1 MVSPHQSTADLET
14 GSASKMSHRAYA
26 SALVLLVGLATCAG
40 AAADDLAGRVVR
52 IIDGDTLV
60 LLVKEGGE
68 ERQEKIPPWTRLSTR
83 PLRTARVPSAAAFGS
98 IRTRC
103 RRGSG
108 GAGSIL
114 RAGVQIAPPT
124 ERRHAPARL
133 PDPEAHPRHLD
144 PGPRTA
150 GPGRRSWRRAAAARL
165 RQRRPSGGDAGGQ
178 RSRHRPEPHGSQ
190 GQLRA
195 AGARRRTIRSRTAT
209 SSSSS
214 SARLPRT
221 ARRSWRSS
229 TARR

>member
-1 MVSPHQSTADLET
+1 VKGVKTFWNPLQTADLQYDARPVVKGIETSRRKPLVSPHQSTADLET

-108 GAGSIL
+108 GAG
-114 RAGVQIAPPT
+114 
-124 ERRHAPARL
+124 
-133 PDPEAHPRHLD
+133 
-144 PGPRTA
+144 
-150 GPGRRSWRRAAAARL
+150 
-165 RQRRPSGGDAGGQ
+165 
-178 RSRHRPEPHGSQ
+178 
-190 GQLRA
+190 
-195 AGARRRTIRSRTAT
+195 
-209 SSSSS
+209 
-214 SARLPRT
+214 
-221 ARRSWRSS
+221 
-229 TARR
+229 